1 MAARDSFSYADLLS
15 DPRLA
20 SVLLIGAVGA
30 LGSNVLSP
38 ALPAIASGL
47 DVPDARVGL
56 LLTVFKLSAVV
67 MILFTGFVADLY
79 GRRPLLL
86 GSLVVFGV
94 AGTAM
99 TQADAFIALLV
110 LAVGL
115 GIGFGGVM
123 PLSIALVG
131 DFYSGV
137 AGSAAQGLRAAF
149 LGLVTIVVPPLT
161 GSLADLH
168 WQLPFVL
175 FAAAFPVGIVVFLF
189 VPESVDGNDESEPI
203 SHYLDAVR
211 TEVTEPTMAVLISGG
226 FMRDFV
232 RYAVLTYLPLFAV
245 RSLEASFF
253 VAGLVLSIRGV
264 VHVLVSPF
272 TGSVVARLSRRT
284 AMVGAFGL
292 SAVGVLS
299 IPLSS
304 DVVWLGAAMGVYSVG
319 DAVASPVVKDSVT
332 DTASD
337 SRRTGIVSTLT
348 LVKNSAQGI
357 SPAVFGPVL
366 VLLGFGAV
374 FGTAGALAVG
384 YALLVGAVVS
394 NEV

>member
-1 MAARDSFSYADLLS
+1 MADSDPFSYRGLLS
-15 DPRLA
+15 DPRLV

-56 LLTVFKLSAVV
+56 LLTAFKLSAVV
-67 MILFTGFVADLY
+67 MVLFTGFVADLY

-86 GSLVVFGV
+86 GSLVVFGA

-99 TQADAFIALLV
+99 TRAQSFSALLA

-123 PLSIALVG
+123 PLSISLVG
-131 DFYSGV
+131 DFYAGV
-137 AGSAAQGLRAAF
+137 AGSAAQGLRAGF
-149 LGLVTIVVPPLT
+149 LGIVTIVVPPLT
-161 GSLADLH
+161 GSLAELN
-168 WQLPFVL
+168 WRVPFAL
-175 FAAAFPVGIVVFLF
+175 FAAAFPVGVVVYLF
-189 VPESVDGNDESEPI
+189 VPEASEGAGESEPI
-203 SHYLDAVR
+203 GRYLDAVR
-211 TEVTEPTMAVLISGG
+211 REVTDPTMAVLISGG

-253 VAGLVLSIRGV
+253 LAGVLLSVRGV
-264 VHVLVSPF
+264 VHVLISPF
-272 TGSVVARLSRRT
+272 TGSVVARFSRRT

-292 SAVGVLS
+292 SAAGVAL
-299 IPLSS
+299 IPFSP
-304 DVVWLGAAMGVYSVG
+304 DVRWLGVAMGVYSVG
-319 DAVASPVVKDSVT
+319 DALASPVVKDSVT

-337 SRRTGIVSTLT
+337 SRRTGIVSALT
-348 LVKNSAQGI
+348 LVKNSAQGA
-357 SPAVFGPVL
+357 SPAVFGVVL
-366 VLLGFGAV
+366 ALAGFGAV
-374 FGTAGALAVG
+374 FGIAGALAVG
-384 YALLVGAVVS
+384 YALLVAAVVGH
-394 NEV
+394 EV